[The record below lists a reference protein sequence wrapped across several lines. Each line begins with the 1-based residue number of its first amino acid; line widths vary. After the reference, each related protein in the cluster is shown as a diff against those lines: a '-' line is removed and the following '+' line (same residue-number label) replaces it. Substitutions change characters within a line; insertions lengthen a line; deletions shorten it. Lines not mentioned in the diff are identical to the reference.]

1 MTTKMAILLTD
12 GFEEGEATIIID
24 MIRRLE
30 LEIDVIA
37 CQDNIQMHSYHD
49 MYIKADALFEDKKN
63 ELYDAIIFV
72 GGPENTDKMGEH
84 QGVIRFIRQHIES
97 DKVICAMCSAGA
109 KVLAKNGL
117 LGSHRYVATANLYKN
132 FDDGEYIDQLVVED
146 GNFITAKDFGVVF
159 DFAMTIAHRFIA
171 KRRTIV
177 EGKSDVEWHFDH
189 ISYLKREF

>member
-84 QGVIRFIRQHIES
+84 QGVIHFIRQHIES

-117 LGSHRYVATANLYKN
+117 LGSHKYVATANLHKN

-159 DFAMTIAHRFIA
+159 DFSMTIAHRFIA

-177 EGKSDVEWHFDH
+177 EDKSDVEWHFDH